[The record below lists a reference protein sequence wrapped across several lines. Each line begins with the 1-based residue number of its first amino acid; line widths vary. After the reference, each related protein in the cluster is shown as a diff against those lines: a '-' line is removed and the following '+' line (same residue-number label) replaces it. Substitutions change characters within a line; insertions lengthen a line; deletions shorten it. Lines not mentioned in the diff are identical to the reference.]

1 MIENSR
7 RLHATS
13 AIGRLLSDLLSPA
26 ARRRGF
32 AQAAVLAEW
41 DRIVGPMLAARC
53 QPVRLAFERGRTT
66 HGVLFLRARGGA
78 ALELQHATLQIC
90 ERVNDYMGYPAVA
103 RVHLMQV
110 PLPRPTPLPRPAPRA
125 PCPTRSSTRGW
136 RRNWRGVE
144 DPDLRAVLHR
154 LGRAVAG
161 TRRR

>member
-66 HGVLFLRARGGA
+66 HGILFLRARGGA

-110 PLPRPTPLPRPAPRA
+110 PLPRPTPLPRPPPRA
-125 PCPTRSSTRGW
+125 LPDPVLDARLAEELAE
-136 RRNWRGVE
+136 VE